1 MIKVFVVKKA
11 GFCFGVKRAIKI
23 AFDQAKKKN
32 EKVYTW
38 GPLIHNPEVVKDL
51 KKKGVYVVEDLRKIK
66 KGTLIIRSHGIHPKI
81 LEKIKRK
88 KIEVVDATCPFVKKA
103 QNKAKLLSDQGYPVA
118 VVGEADHPEVQGIVG
133 YVNDCALVINPNQM
147 KGSTIRRFD
156 RLTVPSQVEGQAHA
170 AERSRSTSSNYM
182 ENFRKFK
189 RLGVVAQTT
198 LNIEAFRQVVG
209 KLVEKVG
216 ELKVFNTICHA
227 TAQIQKATLELAEKV
242 DLMIVVGGYNSA
254 NTTRLAKLCSR
265 LGTPT
270 HHIETAKELRRGWFK
285 GKTRVGVTAGTSTPD
300 WLIREVV
307 KGIKKCN

>member
-66 KGTLIIRSHGIHPKI
+66 KGTLIIRSHGIHPNI
-81 LEKIKRK
+81 LERIKRK

-118 VVGEADHPEVQGIVG
+118 VVGEADHPEVQGIIG
-133 YVNDCALVINPNQM
+133 YANDCALVINPNQM
-147 KGSTIRRFD
+147 NED
-156 RLTVPSQVEGQAHA
+156 LH
-170 AERSRSTSSNYM
+170 
-182 ENFRKFK
+182 KFK

-198 LNIEAFRQVVG
+198 LNIEAFRQVIG
-209 KLVEKVG
+209 KLIEKVG

-242 DLMIVVGGYNSA
+242 DLMIVVGGHNSA
-254 NTTRLAKLCSR
+254 NTTRLAKLCKRIGS
-265 LGTPT
+265 PT
-270 HHIETAKELRRGWFK
+270 HHIETARELRRGWFK

-307 KGIKKCN
+307 KGIKKYN

>member
-38 GPLIHNPEVVKDL
+38 GPLIHNPQVVKDL

-81 LEKIKRK
+81 LGKIKRK

-147 KGSTIRRFD
+147 NSSTN
-156 RLTVPSQVEGQAHA
+156 
-170 AERSRSTSSNYM
+170 SSYM

-198 LNIEAFRQVVG
+198 LNIEAFSQVIG

-227 TAQIQKATLELAEKV
+227 TAQIQKATLELAKKV
-242 DLMIVVGGYNSA
+242 DLMIVVGGHNSA
-254 NTTRLAKLCSR
+254 NTTRLAKLCKR
-265 LGTPT
+265 IKTPT
-270 HHIETAKELRRGWFK
+270 HHIETARELRKGWFK
-285 GKTRVGVTAGTSTPD
+285 GKTRIGVTAGTSTPD

-307 KGIKKCN
+307 KGIKKYK

>member
-1 MIKVFVVKKA
+1 MMTVFVVKKA

-23 AFDQAKKKN
+23 AFDVAKKKN

-38 GPLIHNPEVVKDL
+38 GPLIHNPQVVEDL
-51 KKKGVYVVEDLRKIK
+51 KKKGVYVVEDLREIK

-81 LEKIKRK
+81 LERIKGK

-118 VVGEADHPEVQGIVG
+118 VVGEADHPEVQGIIG
-133 YVNDCALVINPNQM
+133 YANDCALVINPTQTNED
-147 KGSTIRRFD
+147 F
-156 RLTVPSQVEGQAHA
+156 H
-170 AERSRSTSSNYM
+170 
-182 ENFRKFK
+182 KFK

-198 LNIEAFRQVVG
+198 LNIEAFRQVIG

-242 DLMIVVGGYNSA
+242 DLMIVVGGHNSA
-254 NTTRLAKLCSR
+254 NTTRLAKLCKR
-265 LGTPT
+265 IGTPT
-270 HHIETAKELRRGWFK
+270 HHIETARELQRGWFK

-300 WLIREVV
+300 WLIRDVV
-307 KGIKKCN
+307 KGIKKYN

>member
-1 MIKVFVVKKA
+1 MKKVFVVKKA

-23 AFDQAKKKN
+23 AFDVAKKKN

-38 GPLIHNPEVVKDL
+38 GPLIHNPQVVEDL

-81 LEKIKRK
+81 LDRIKRK

-118 VVGEADHPEVQGIVG
+118 VVGEADHPEVQGIIG
-133 YVNDCALVINPNQM
+133 YANDCALVINPNRM
-147 KGSTIRRFD
+147 NEDFPR
-156 RLTVPSQVEGQAHA
+156 
-170 AERSRSTSSNYM
+170 
-182 ENFRKFK
+182 FK

-198 LNIEAFRQVVG
+198 LNIEAFRRAIG

-242 DLMIVVGGYNSA
+242 DLMIVVGGHNSA
-254 NTTRLAKLCSR
+254 NTTRLAKLCKR
-265 LGTPT
+265 RKTPT
-270 HHIETAKELRRGWFK
+270 HHIETAKELRSGWLE
-285 GKTRVGVTAGTSTPD
+285 GRTRIGVTAGTSTPD

-307 KGIKKCN
+307 KGIKKYK

>member
-23 AFDQAKKKN
+23 AFDVAKKKN
-32 EKVYTW
+32 EKVHTW
-38 GPLIHNPEVVKDL
+38 GPLIHNPQVVEDL

-81 LEKIKRK
+81 LERIKRK

-118 VVGEADHPEVQGIVG
+118 VVGEADHPEVQGIIG
-133 YVNDCALVINPNQM
+133 YANDCALVINPNQM
-147 KGSTIRRFD
+147 NED
-156 RLTVPSQVEGQAHA
+156 LH
-170 AERSRSTSSNYM
+170 
-182 ENFRKFK
+182 KFK

-198 LNIEAFRQVVG
+198 LNIEAFRQVIG

-242 DLMIVVGGYNSA
+242 DLMIVVGGHNSA
-254 NTTRLAKLCSR
+254 NTTRLAKLCRR

-285 GKTRVGVTAGTSTPD
+285 GKTKVGVTAGTSTPD

>member
-1 MIKVFVVKKA
+1 
-11 GFCFGVKRAIKI
+11 
-23 AFDQAKKKN
+23 
-32 EKVYTW
+32 
-38 GPLIHNPEVVKDL
+38 
-51 KKKGVYVVEDLRKIK
+51 LRKIK

-147 KGSTIRRFD
+147 NSSTN
-156 RLTVPSQVEGQAHA
+156 
-170 AERSRSTSSNYM
+170 SSYM

-198 LNIEAFRQVVG
+198 LNIEAFSQVIG

-227 TAQIQKATLELAEKV
+227 TAQIQKATLELAKKV
-242 DLMIVVGGYNSA
+242 DLMIVVGGHNSA
-254 NTTRLAKLCSR
+254 NTTRLAKLCKR
-265 LGTPT
+265 IKTPT
-270 HHIETAKELRRGWFK
+270 HHIETARELRKGWFK
-285 GKTRVGVTAGTSTPD
+285 GKTRIGVTAGTSTPD

-307 KGIKKCN
+307 KGIKKYK